1 MATRRPPAPPTP
13 KSQLALWRETGGP
26 SIRLQAAPGVRAC
39 LGSCTANCASCHCQ
53 RRAAVFIL
61 YLLKKQI
68 HSVNAA
74 AHGCTRCRTG
84 VTASVWLAVRWVGTP
99 IRDPIA
105 PAGRHR
111 GWMCICFVFDAEHAR
126 TYVRTNKYLLRTAA
140 LKQRQLILPDQSRGG
155 RGWMEVHVR
164 KKCEDDSR
172 TSRTPH

>member
-1 MATRRPPAPPTP
+1 MFGELHCKLCFLSLSTQSCCIYLFSKEANPIGERGSTRVH
-13 KSQLALWRETGGP
+13 ALP
-26 SIRLQAAPGVRAC
+26 
-39 LGSCTANCASCHCQ
+39 H
-53 RRAAVFIL
+53 RRHRV
-61 YLLKKQI
+61 
-68 HSVNAA
+68 SVA
-74 AHGCTRCRTG
+74 G
-84 VTASVWLAVRWVGTP
+84 WLAVRWVGTP